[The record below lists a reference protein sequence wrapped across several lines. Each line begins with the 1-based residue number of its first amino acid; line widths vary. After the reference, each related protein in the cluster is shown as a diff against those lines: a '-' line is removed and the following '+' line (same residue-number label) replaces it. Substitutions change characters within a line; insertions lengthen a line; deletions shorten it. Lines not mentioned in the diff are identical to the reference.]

1 MVSMSN
7 QGGNPNRPEQLDE
20 VYPVAPPDPESGEHE
35 PKGTPSVHPPVS
47 PVLAEVEPPEE
58 GRFQFTLAEML
69 LAVPVASLF
78 LSILGL
84 LPGGYTAANFAGLTG
99 GGVLLSLLVLTLL
112 RPTRPIIELCWWAML
127 VVYAVACVVAIVR
140 G

>member
-1 MVSMSN
+1 MASMSN
-7 QGGNPNRPEQLDE
+7 QGGNPSRPEQLDD
-20 VYPVAPPDPESGEHE
+20 VYPVAPPDFESVEHDSE
-35 PKGTPSVHPPVS
+35 GTPSVDPPAS
-47 PVLAEVEPPEE
+47 RGPPEPEPPQE

-69 LAVPVASLF
+69 LAVAAASLF

-112 RPTRPIIELCWWAML
+112 QPARPIIELCWWAML
-127 VVYAVACVVAIVR
+127 VVYGVACVVAILR